1 MVSSSPTPV
10 LPTLLILIVVATSAH
25 PRPTRNTLSLHDAA
39 RRGDAVRVASLLL
52 GEPSYARSSPH
63 INAVDS
69 HGETALFIA
78 AFHGHVA
85 TVDALILHGAEST
98 LGPLTPLVVASQMG
112 HEAVVQRLLQLPAHG
127 TEPATLLYAPALHA
141 ASQAGHARIVT
152 LLLRH
157 ADGVDPANAT
167 ENGAT
172 PLHLAAYAAS
182 VSCACYSRLGMLT
195 CTHETATA

>member
-112 HEAVVQRLLQLPAHG
+112 HEAVVQRILQLPAAHG
-127 TEPATLLYAPALHA
+127 TEQATLLYAPALHA

-157 ADGVDPANAT
+157 AADHGVDPANAT

-172 PLHLAAYAAS
+172 PLHLAAD
-182 VSCACYSRLGMLT
+182 ACYSKLGMPT